1 VQLRLNQIK
10 PAFVFQKF
18 IIPLLL
24 LAAVAGTYGIH
35 KLIRQVINP
44 KKSFG
49 FFILYLLLHFAI
61 VFVMVFTVSY
71 LIFRTGNSVFR
82 K

>member
-1 VQLRLNQIK
+1 
-10 PAFVFQKF
+10 VFQKL

-24 LAAVAGTYGIH
+24 LVAVAGTYGIH
-35 KLIRQVINP
+35 KMIRQVINP

-61 VFVMVFTVSY
+61 IFLVVFIVSF
-71 LIFRTGNSVFR
+71 LIFKTGYSVFR